1 MLSVTPVRD
10 RILDGAIDAAIDH
23 GIARLSVG
31 DVARRAGLSRQTL
44 YKYFPSKH
52 ALVAE
57 AVLRDADEI
66 VRRVIEAA
74 VPFDDPRDALEA
86 GFLATLRLTR
96 EHPLL
101 DRLVRTEPGSLLPL
115 LASAEGPV
123 MSAARTAVEGI
134 VELKFPEISADQRRR
149 GADVIARLLVSYAVG
164 PPKDRSDVVAA
175 TMADFFTVGMLTP
188 TVRA

>member
-1 MLSVTPVRD
+1 MPSVIPVRD
-10 RILDGAIDAAIDH
+10 RILDAAIDVAIDH

-44 YKYFPSKH
+44 YKYFPSKQ

-57 AVLRDADEI
+57 VVLREADQI
-66 VRRVIEAA
+66 VRQVIEAA

-86 GFLATLRLTR
+86 GFRATLRLTR

-115 LASAEGPV
+115 LTSAEGPV
-123 MSAARTAVEGI
+123 MSAVRDAVEGI
-134 VELKFPEISADQRRR
+134 VELKFPEISPYQRRR
-149 GADVIARLLVSYAVG
+149 GADVIARLLVSYAVA
-164 PPKDRSDVVAA
+164 PPEDQSEVVAT
-175 TMADFFTVGMLTP
+175 TMADFFTFGMLAP
-188 TVRA
+188 PVRA

>member
-1 MLSVTPVRD
+1 MPTVIPVRD
-10 RILDGAIDAAIDH
+10 RILDAAIDVAIDH

-44 YKYFPSKH
+44 YKYFPSKQ

-57 AVLRDADEI
+57 VVLREADQI
-66 VRRVIEAA
+66 VRQVIEAA

-86 GFLATLRLTR
+86 GFRTTLRLTR

-115 LASAEGPV
+115 LTSAEGPV
-123 MSAARTAVEGI
+123 MSAVRAAVEGI
-134 VELKFPEISADQRRR
+134 VELKFPEISPYQRRR

-164 PPKDRSDVVAA
+164 PPEDQSEVVAT

-188 TVRA
+188 PVRA

>member
-10 RILDGAIDAAIDH
+10 RILDAAIDVAIDH

-44 YKYFPSKH
+44 YKYFPSKQ

-57 AVLRDADEI
+57 AVLREAGEI

-115 LASAEGPV
+115 LTSAEGPV

-134 VELKFPEISADQRRR
+134 IELKIPEISADQRRR

-164 PPKDRSDVVAA
+164 PPKDRSDLVAA
-175 TMADFFTVGMLTP
+175 TMADFFTVGMLAP